1 MDTICSVKLK
11 KHRQYAVKSAFRGLP
26 SLLLAC
32 IIQKKVGS
40 SGLQDLLNS
49 GEQARYERNGFPL
62 SSCLKSD
69 RVAEKEKKAGALL
82 FDFVRILR
90 EEGIDP
96 ELALHRYS
104 LNFMEK
110 FHGFE
115 VDLEKK
121 GQRITDI
128 EPEKALQLWK
138 EYVSTH

>member
-1 MDTICSVKLK
+1 M
-11 KHRQYAVKSAFRGLP
+11 P

-49 GEQARYERNGFPL
+49 GEQARYERNGIPL

-104 LNFMEK
+104 LDFMER

-115 VDLEKK
+115 ETLEKE
-121 GQRITDI
+121 GHRLTDT